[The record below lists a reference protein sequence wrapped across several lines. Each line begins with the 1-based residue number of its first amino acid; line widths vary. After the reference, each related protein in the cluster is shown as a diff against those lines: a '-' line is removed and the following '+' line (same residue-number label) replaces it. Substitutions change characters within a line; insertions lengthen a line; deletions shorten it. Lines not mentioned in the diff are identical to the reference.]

1 MRSRGILAAAGTLV
15 LLMAGGCGGGTQTVS
30 TSELPVALRSAIPQ
44 LKKAGYEVRP
54 QAVGPDR
61 IPVLVV
67 NPDADGAAFLAAAG
81 GLTSSPNIPLAID
94 GVPAETNDKGVSSA
108 AQSFCGR
115 FSAQAPNQQDANQ
128 ALHASG
134 LCHR

>member
-1 MRSRGILAAAGTLV
+1 MRGCRTLAAGGAIV
-15 LLMAGGCGGGTQTVS
+15 LLAVGGCGGGAQTVAS
-30 TSELPVALRSAIPQ
+30 GELPDSLRSAIPQ

-54 QAVGPDR
+54 QVVGPDR

-67 NPDADGAAFLAAAG
+67 NPDGDGAAFVATYG
-81 GLTSSPNIPLAID
+81 GPTSSPKLPLAID

-115 FSAQAPNQQDANQ
+115 FS
-128 ALHASG
+128 
-134 LCHR
+134 